1 MTNPFFDIADDGQF
15 KRQADAPKV
24 TKSSLFFGP
33 LRILQTNTVPEME
46 FGRIGDMVIIDNELV
61 NAFTPTIQSAGMW
74 VKIPNYYREAPTGN
88 MVIGR
93 PGARYINGDIIEIN
107 GTTVNMIGNTL
118 NDLEDVINN
127 LSIANVTAYVMG
139 NALAIQE
146 ATGGALTFTS
156 SNPIQNLTL
165 LGLYTKTSIEPG
177 TGTWIPYVGDSINTD
192 VPFSSTGGG
201 GGANQFRPA
210 DMNTYDEFHLYFG
223 DESAGWRIR
232 RVDRDLFTD
241 EFASVVN
248 NPGVLTLN
256 DAWPQRTTLAY
267 TG

>member
-74 VKIPNYYREAPTGN
+74 VKIPNYYREAPIGN

-93 PGARYINGDIIEIN
+93 PGARYISGDIITLN

-118 NDLEDVINN
+118 NDLADVINN
-127 LSIANVTAYVMG
+127 LSIANITAYVMG
-139 NALAIQE
+139 NALSIQE
-146 ATGGALTFTS
+146 ATGGAITFTS
-156 SNPIQNLTL
+156 TAPEQNLDL
-165 LGLYTKTSIEPG
+165 LGLYTKTSIVSG

-192 VPFSSTGGG
+192 IPFSATGG

-210 DMNTYDEFHLYFG
+210 SMSDCDEFYLYFG
-223 DESAGWRIR
+223 DE
-232 RVDRDLFTD
+232 
-241 EFASVVN
+241 
-248 NPGVLTLN
+248 
-256 DAWPQRTTLAY
+256 
-267 TG
+267 